1 MAVEFNLQVALQQE
15 SYAKKCYQMYCN
27 GEMEISDEDLQALQ
41 DQYKGKMDNW
51 KPEEVGDQNEYEI
64 EDEDGEEGGAKGN
77 GENLRAAT
85 TGAAGV
91 ALLSTFLNPIGA
103 ILACFA
109 AFAEGLMYTIQ
120 GPNKAEHEELMNLKD
135 IMLGEQS
142 VIEDES
148 EIIEV
153 TQEEIDAVLE
163 EYEHNKDAIMAAIKD
178 KTEEMNELEKER
190 EALQQN
196 AESDEGLDEAGQS
209 RLAELNEQIG
219 ALGHEIDVLNAA
231 LVGLTEET
239 NDEVESGEGELG
251 EAFEITE
258 DAKDAAELAATFDEE
273 TRANAEDEAKLQA
286 ANAILGAGA
295 AAVVAI
301 QAPINPFAVS
311 AAIAGASGAVM
322 STIGAVEQ
330 SSIVEDIGV
339 EIDLRNVIMD
349 QVENLNGD
357 ADKGIANADAGLE
370 NVTVDDV
377 ELPPEPEMTPTPNVD
392 PEPDPEEEEKKEEDK

>member
-1 MAVEFNLQVALQQE
+1 
-15 SYAKKCYQMYCN
+15 
-27 GEMEISDEDLQALQ
+27 
-41 DQYKGKMDNW
+41 
-51 KPEEVGDQNEYEI
+51 
-64 EDEDGEEGGAKGN
+64 
-77 GENLRAAT
+77 
-85 TGAAGV
+85 
-91 ALLSTFLNPIGA
+91 
-103 ILACFA
+103 
-109 AFAEGLMYTIQ
+109 
-120 GPNKAEHEELMNLKD
+120 
-135 IMLGEQS
+135 
-142 VIEDES
+142 
-148 EIIEV
+148 
-153 TQEEIDAVLE
+153 
-163 EYEHNKDAIMAAIKD
+163 
-178 KTEEMNELEKER
+178 MNELEKER